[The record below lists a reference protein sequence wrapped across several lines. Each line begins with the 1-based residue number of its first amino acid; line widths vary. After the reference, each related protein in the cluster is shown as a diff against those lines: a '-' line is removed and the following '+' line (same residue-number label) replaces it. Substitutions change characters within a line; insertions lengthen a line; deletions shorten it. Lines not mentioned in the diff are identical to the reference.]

1 MSYRVKEIFH
11 TLQGEGMRAGRA
23 AVFCRF
29 CGCNLWSGWE
39 EDRST
44 AICSF
49 CDTDFIGADA
59 GVFDD
64 AAELAAAIARTFP
77 PTADLPAQPKQP
89 TQPGPAECGQRRGR
103 ICRPYVVLT
112 GGEPSLQ
119 ITPELVDALHG
130 RGFEIGVES
139 NGTRPLPPGI
149 DWVTVS
155 PKAGAPLAVTAGN
168 ELKLVWP
175 QTGCSPEDFA
185 DLDFVHF
192 ILQPRDDAPRGRS
205 DAAGT
210 NARLCIDYCLTHP
223 QWRLGVQTHKWLG
236 VR

>member
-1 MSYRVKEIFH
+1 MSYRVREIFH
-11 TLQGEGMRAGRA
+11 TLQGEGIRAGRA

-29 CGCNLWSGWE
+29 CGCNLWSGRE
-39 EDRST
+39 EDRDK

-64 AAELAAAIARTFP
+64 EAALVAAIARAFP
-77 PTADLPAQPKQP
+77 PATGLPAQPGSAGC
-89 TQPGPAECGQRRGR
+89 GPECSRRRGADA
-103 ICRPYVVLT
+103 RPYVVLT

-130 RGFEIGVES
+130 QGFEVGVES
-139 NGTRPLPPGI
+139 NGTNPLPPGI

-155 PKAGAPLAVTAGN
+155 PKAGAPLAVRAGS

-185 DLDFVHF
+185 DLDFAHF

-205 DAAGT
+205 DAAGVNT
-210 NARLCIDYCLTHP
+210 RLCIDYCLTHP
-223 QWRLGVQTHKWLG
+223 QWRLGVQTHKWIG